1 MKPRRIIFLIAFLIS
16 GLAFSLGQDIL
27 ACTLFAAAG
36 SSVQGGGVLVGK
48 TRDLG
53 QGEEQVLIKE
63 IPPVGIAF
71 LGIASRKN
79 GRMTAGVNE
88 KGLVIV
94 NAAASIVPHRSRR
107 HLRLE
112 KIFSRAA
119 SVEEALKIF
128 RQEGMQSP
136 IHYLLADP
144 NNLILLEVYSPERFE
159 TRRISEGVLVH
170 TNHFFLPGMKNMNGK
185 IPKSSNTRL
194 NRIHSLM
201 QHQPFT
207 ISKFI
212 SFSQDHENGPG
223 NLSICRH
230 RPPEQKSGWLTV
242 AALVMGLQER
252 TSPEV
257 WFRLGQPCE
266 GDFQKASFPNI

>member
-1 MKPRRIIFLIAFLIS
+1 MKPNRIIFLIPILICE
-16 GLAFSLGQDIL
+16 LAFSRGQDIL
-27 ACTLFAAAG
+27 ACTLFGAAG
-36 SSVQGGGVLVGK
+36 NSVSGGGVLIGK

-53 QGEEQVLIKE
+53 RREEQVFIKE
-63 IPPVGIAF
+63 TPSVGIAF
-71 LGIASRKN
+71 LGIASRKS

-88 KGLVIV
+88 KGLVVV
-94 NAAASIVPHRSRR
+94 NAAASSVPQRSRR

-128 RQEGMQSP
+128 RQEGVQSP

-144 NNLILLEVYSPERFE
+144 KNLILLEVYSPERFE
-159 TRRISEGVLVH
+159 IRRISEGVLIH
-170 TNHFFLPGMKNMNGK
+170 TNHYFLPEMKARNGK
-185 IPKSSNTRL
+185 IPESSHTRL
-194 NRIHSLM
+194 NRIHALM

-207 ISKFI
+207 IPKFI

-230 RPPEQKSGWLTV
+230 RPPGKNSGWLTV
-242 AALVMGLQER
+242 SALVIGLEEG
-252 TSPEV
+252 TSPQV
-257 WFRLGQPCE
+257 WFRLGQPCA